1 MNNFSKIYERYT
13 IHHSP
18 IPYINKCLSEFVAA
32 CRKSYYSSHVLI
44 RLVENCK
51 TELDNK
57 KYVEAILMDLLLQNF
72 DENTNT
78 ELSNTENDSR
88 KLWLNRLKE

>member
-1 MNNFSKIYERYT
+1 
-13 IHHSP
+13 
-18 IPYINKCLSEFVAA
+18 
-32 CRKSYYSSHVLI
+32 
-44 RLVENCK
+44 
-51 TELDNK
+51 
-57 KYVEAILMDLLLQNF
+57 MDLLLQNF